1 MEPIAADEMVIEYV
15 GQNIR
20 QVRGRQLVC
29 VMWVFFLHVCKQFF
43 MFLTYFY
50 VTHMCL
56 INLKYRNNAS

>member
-29 VMWVFFLHVCKQFF
+29 VMWVFFLHVCKQFL
-43 MFLTYFY
+43 FLTYFY

-56 INLKYRNNAS
+56 INLQYRNSAS

>member
-29 VMWVFFLHVCKQFF
+29 VHVCKQFF

>member
-20 QVRGRQLVC
+20 QVRDRQLVC

-43 MFLTYFY
+43 VFILLLCDSH
-50 VTHMCL
+50 V
-56 INLKYRNNAS
+56 SD